1 MTQRRCH
8 EAKSR
13 FHKKTIEHIKF
24 LKSEGYSSVKLIFL
38 KTKHYL
44 IEAKVNS
51 INGRFILDTGA
62 SNSCICTSLEGKFK
76 VISEES
82 KEKASSANSEM
93 THTKISKRNVIQI
106 GKWNSN
112 ASLITFDMSHINN
125 ALSQKKI
132 DPIDGII
139 GADILKKSKSVLD
152 YKTNKLY
159 LKL

>member
-1 MTQRRCH
+1 MSITLN
-8 EAKSR
+8 
-13 FHKKTIEHIKF
+13 KF
-24 LKSEGYSSVKLIFL
+24 LKSEGYNSVKLIFL

-62 SNSCICTSLEGKFK
+62 SNSCICTSLEDKFK
-76 VISEES
+76 VISKDS

-93 THTKISKRNVIQI
+93 THTKISKRNIIQI

-132 DPIDGII
+132 DPIDGIL
-139 GADILKKSKSVLD
+139 GADILKKSKAILD
-152 YKTNKLY
+152 YKSNKLY

>member
-1 MTQRRCH
+1 MSITLN
-8 EAKSR
+8 
-13 FHKKTIEHIKF
+13 KF

-112 ASLITFDMSHINN
+112 ASLITFDMNHINN

-132 DPIDGII
+132 DSIDGII
-139 GADILKKSKSVLD
+139 GADILKKSNSILD
-152 YKTNKLY
+152 YKSNKLFM
-159 LKL
+159 KL

>member
-1 MTQRRCH
+1 MSITLN
-8 EAKSR
+8 
-13 FHKKTIEHIKF
+13 KF
-24 LKSEGYSSVKLIFL
+24 LKNGGYSSVKLIFL

-44 IEAKVNS
+44 IEVKVNS
-51 INGRFILDTGA
+51 ITGRFILDTGA
-62 SNSCICTSLEGKFK
+62 SNSCICTSFEDKFK
-76 VISEES
+76 VISEDS

-132 DPIDGII
+132 DPIHGII
-139 GADILKKSKSVLD
+139 GADVLKKSKSILD

>member
-1 MTQRRCH
+1 MSITLN
-8 EAKSR
+8 
-13 FHKKTIEHIKF
+13 KF

-62 SNSCICTSLEGKFK
+62 SNSCICTSLEDKFK
-76 VISEES
+76 VISKES

-93 THTKISKRNVIQI
+93 THTKISKSNVIQI

-112 ASLITFDMSHINN
+112 SSLITFDMSHINN

-139 GADILKKSKSVLD
+139 GADVLKKSKSILD
-152 YKTNKLY
+152 YKSNKLY